1 MVLQVSNRPIS
12 NLPFELL
19 NLILDYTIPPR
30 LFLNPSFS
38 LGPNSALSLTMR
50 QMKSR
55 VLVCKI
61 WWDVHILA
69 KQGNVVGV
77 ARTLLW
83 TRNGEPNNFGVITSD
98 SSLFPLPFS
107 TYTRRSDSSKEEQ
120 SS

>member
-69 KQGNVVGV
+69 KQGMSLVLLGLFCGHETGS
-77 ARTLLW
+77 RT
-83 TRNGEPNNFGVITSD
+83 TS
-98 SSLFPLPFS
+98 
-107 TYTRRSDSSKEEQ
+107 E
-120 SS
+120 